1 MAHSDKSLSESR
13 AGCFIRKRNPSLI
26 RRIVVKFLFRENK
39 FQLRKNLPNS
49 FTKST
54 EIISCLLS
62 QPKPDR
68 IRLLPVALSTLLALD
83 ALTSTLGGVGG
94 VLGLVSLLL
103 ALGSGLLLLAL
114 LDGLLAGGGTGL
126 GALGAALLDNVE
138 GGTDNGTLGLHDT
151 AGTLLGNFL
160 FTLKNSSVSTPSCV
174 VSNASKNP
182 FRCPCRIFHVLLS
195 PSVFPVSPFS
205 FRNQSTNNN

>member
-1 MAHSDKSLSESR
+1 MAQSDKSLSESR

-54 EIISCLLS
+54 EIISCLLP

-83 ALTSTLGGVGG
+83 ALTSTTLGGGGG
-94 VLGLVSLLL
+94 VLGLLSLLL

-138 GGTDNGTLGLHDT
+138 GSTDNGTLGLHDT

-160 FTLKNSSVSTPSCV
+160 FS
-174 VSNASKNP
+174 
-182 FRCPCRIFHVLLS
+182 
-195 PSVFPVSPFS
+195 
-205 FRNQSTNNN
+205 

>member
-54 EIISCLLS
+54 EIISCLLP

-83 ALTSTLGGVGG
+83 ALTSTTLGGG
-94 VLGLVSLLL
+94 VLGLLSLLL

-138 GGTDNGTLGLHDT
+138 GSTDNGTLGLHDT

-160 FTLKNSSVSTPSCV
+160 FS
-174 VSNASKNP
+174 
-182 FRCPCRIFHVLLS
+182 
-195 PSVFPVSPFS
+195 
-205 FRNQSTNNN
+205 

>member
-1 MAHSDKSLSESR
+1 MFHPQKKPIAHTPNCCKIFVQGKQIPAPE
-13 AGCFIRKRNPSLI
+13 
-26 RRIVVKFLFRENK
+26 
-39 FQLRKNLPNS
+39 NLPNS
-49 FTKST
+49 FTKFNRD
-54 EIISCLLS
+54 ISCLLP

-126 GALGAALLDNVE
+126 RAHGTALLDHIE
-138 GGTDNGTLGLHDT
+138 GGTDDGTLVLYDT

-160 FTLKNSSVSTPSCV
+160 FGELGQLESFHTAYNSSSSSWHVRSSHPVMSLIVCV
-174 VSNASKNP
+174 
-182 FRCPCRIFHVLLS
+182 CRLHVPL
-195 PSVFPVSPFS
+195 
-205 FRNQSTNNN
+205 T

>member
-49 FTKST
+49 FTKFNRD
-54 EIISCLLS
+54 ISCLLP

-83 ALTSTLGGVGG
+83 ALTSTLGGAGG

-138 GGTDNGTLGLHDT
+138 GSTDNGTLGLHDT
-151 AGTLLGNFL
+151 AGTLLGDFL
-160 FTLKNSSVSTPSCV
+160 FTLKIQPS
-174 VSNASKNP
+174 AL
-182 FRCPCRIFHVLLS
+182 HL
-195 PSVFPVSPFS
+195 
-205 FRNQSTNNN
+205 T

>member
-1 MAHSDKSLSESR
+1 MFHPQKKPIAHTPNCCKIFVQGKQIPAPE
-13 AGCFIRKRNPSLI
+13 
-26 RRIVVKFLFRENK
+26 
-39 FQLRKNLPNS
+39 NLPNS
-49 FTKST
+49 FTKFNRD
-54 EIISCLLS
+54 ISCLLP

>member
-1 MAHSDKSLSESR
+1 MFHPQKKPIAHTPNCCKIFVQGKQIPAPEKPPK
-13 AGCFIRKRNPSLI
+13 FIH
-26 RRIVVKFLFRENK
+26 
-39 FQLRKNLPNS
+39 
-49 FTKST
+49 
-54 EIISCLLS
+54 EIQQRYLLS
-62 QPKPDR
+62 TPQPKPDR

-160 FTLKNSSVSTPSCV
+160 FS
-174 VSNASKNP
+174 
-182 FRCPCRIFHVLLS
+182 
-195 PSVFPVSPFS
+195 
-205 FRNQSTNNN
+205 

>member
-94 VLGLVSLLL
+94 VLGLSLLL

-138 GGTDNGTLGLHDT
+138 GSTDNGTLGLHDT

-160 FTLKNSSVSTPSCV
+160 FS
-174 VSNASKNP
+174 
-182 FRCPCRIFHVLLS
+182 
-195 PSVFPVSPFS
+195 
-205 FRNQSTNNN
+205 